1 MSAFSSAAAVVV
13 RHLFLSPYF
22 CFCLVANQLEN
33 LERNDELIAF
43 YSYFS
48 FIQKAVIR
56 YHGE

>member
-13 RHLFLSPYF
+13 RHLFRPTFAFVQQQISWK
-22 CFCLVANQLEN
+22 N

-43 YSYFS
+43 HSYFS

-56 YHGE
+56 YHEE